1 MTTGGVTVTVDG
13 GTYTTIGHGSPTIYS
28 TTNIRVSNETLISK
42 TSEGIVIEEK
52 NSVTIE
58 NTTLTDSTTKQNAI
72 RNIMVD
78 SISSLNMNL
87 SESYYEGTI
96 NAENSTKSLTLNLN
110 QNSKIKLIGGL
121 LCNKS

>member
-1 MTTGGVTVTVDG
+1 MTTGGVTVTLDG

-42 TSEGIVIEEK
+42 TSEGIVIEGK
-52 NSVTIE
+52 NPVTIE

-121 LCNKS
+121 LSNKS

>member
-28 TTNIRVSNETLISK
+28 TTNIRVNNETLISK